1 MEKCAGQKDFSSYFY
16 ILAQTLWSNSNI
28 GIIVFNKEDIAI
40 AYNKTASVLFKEE
53 IMGVSL
59 DRLSKN
65 IIYEDFS
72 LNYPI
77 NSFITKSHIEGINN
91 SSCYKDSEKYREPID
106 LKFFTQ
112 NNIHTCKINGRP
124 MVVHKLHINDFIDN
138 QAVSSEQPGKIFLF
152 LDNSREDN
160 LQKELTNLHL
170 ILQQMEKVFDAS
182 FDEFYITDGEGKT
195 LKVSKAAYERLYGEN
210 PDSLIGKNV
219 KDLEAMGKFEPSVFP
234 RIKKEKKTIT
244 FIQRTSQGRQ
254 MLVTSTPIFDEH
266 NQIMMVVSNS
276 RDLTELLRIKKK
288 LEDVQSTVKKYEEE
302 IEVLREEQL
311 QIDGVIAASQKMKQV
326 LYTATKAARTDSN
339 VLILGPTGVG
349 KGVIAK
355 IIHKK
360 SSRAKGPFMKIN
372 CAAIPENLIE
382 AELFGYE
389 GGAFT
394 SARKE
399 GKVGL
404 IELANEGTLFLD
416 EIAEMPFPLQAK
428 LLDVLQEKKFMR
440 VGGTKQIKLNARIIS
455 ATNRDLVEMVKKGS
469 FRRDLYYRLNV
480 IPVEIPPLK
489 ERPEDIIQLT
499 NHFFKKY
506 STTLPGKSFTSDAID
521 ALLSYGW
528 PGNVRELENIIERL
542 VVMVDSQVIGVDS
555 LPVHIQR
562 DYKGEKKYL
571 YPSEQKGQSFD
582 WNLNKSMEKLEE
594 MHLRKAFH
602 RFRSSR
608 KIAKALGISQSSVI
622 RKLQKYGIGSGE
634 NKNNRV

>member
-1 MEKCAGQKDFSSYFY
+1 M
-16 ILAQTLWSNSNI
+16 
-28 GIIVFNKEDIAI
+28 
-40 AYNKTASVLFKEE
+40 
-53 IMGVSL
+53 
-59 DRLSKN
+59 
-65 IIYEDFS
+65 
-72 LNYPI
+72 
-77 NSFITKSHIEGINN
+77 
-91 SSCYKDSEKYREPID
+91 
-106 LKFFTQ
+106 
-112 NNIHTCKINGRP
+112 
-124 MVVHKLHINDFIDN
+124 
-138 QAVSSEQPGKIFLF
+138 
-152 LDNSREDN
+152 
-160 LQKELTNLHL
+160 
-170 ILQQMEKVFDAS
+170 
-182 FDEFYITDGEGKT
+182 
-195 LKVSKAAYERLYGEN
+195 
-210 PDSLIGKNV
+210 
-219 KDLEAMGKFEPSVFP
+219 
-234 RIKKEKKTIT
+234 
-244 FIQRTSQGRQ
+244 
-254 MLVTSTPIFDEH
+254 TSTPIFDEH

-288 LEDVQSTVKKYEEE
+288 LEDVQSTVKKYEEK
-302 IEVLREEQL
+302 IAVLREEQL

-489 ERPEDIIQLT
+489 ERPNDIIQLI
-499 NHFFKKY
+499 NFFLKKY
-506 STTLPGKSFTSDAID
+506 SSTSSLEKTFTPEAID
-521 ALLSYGW
+521 ALLAYRW

-562 DYKGEKKYL
+562 DYKGEKNYL

-582 WNLNKSMEKLEE
+582 WNLNKNMEKLEE